1 MPGITTKL
9 FTEGGIT
16 ANFESIKDEISQKA
30 IALRRKRF
38 ISVRHENGTDLSFEV
53 GWRDWNQ
60 DDNGI
65 CNRPKMITNLPAGK
79 IFVMPKEGSM
89 NGTLVIDGS
98 WDSNLVEENLV
109 LQIENGL
116 VMDISGGDLVRIKN
130 DFSQH
135 ALKLPKKDQD
145 LVWTISEFGI
155 GLNPMAKLVGN
166 ALEDEKCYGSCYF
179 SMEIILHLVEMR
191 MLESTW

>member
-1 MPGITTKL
+1 
-9 FTEGGIT
+9 
-16 ANFESIKDEISQKA
+16 
-30 IALRRKRF
+30 
-38 ISVRHENGTDLSFEV
+38 
-53 GWRDWNQ
+53 
-60 DDNGI
+60 
-65 CNRPKMITNLPAGK
+65 
-79 IFVMPKEGSM
+79 MPKEGSM

-98 WDSNLVEENLV
+98 WDSNLIEENLV

-116 VMDISGGDLVRIKN
+116 VMDISGGDLAVRIKN

-145 LVWTISEFGI
+145 LVWTIAEFGI

-179 SMEIILHLVEMR
+179 SMGDN
-191 MLESTW
+191 STFGGNANVGINMVGIMKSANIYVDDKPFLINGEFQS